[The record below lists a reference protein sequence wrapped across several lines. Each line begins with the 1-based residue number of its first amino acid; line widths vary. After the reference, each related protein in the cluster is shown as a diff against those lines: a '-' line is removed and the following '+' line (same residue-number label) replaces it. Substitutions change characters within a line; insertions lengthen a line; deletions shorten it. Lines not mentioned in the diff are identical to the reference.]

1 MPCKLGFVL
10 SGLSVGIP
18 HAAVPHNSPAYSE
31 KTKLLAEC
39 ERMVMIVMLEI
50 KELSKS
56 YGKTKALDGV
66 TLTLTPNIYGLLGPN
81 GAGKTT
87 LMNILT
93 LGLDPDSGEVLWNGT
108 QIGKLGNRYRAAL
121 GYMPQ
126 QQGLYESFSGFDFLC
141 YIATLKDIPKNMLK
155 DEVHRVAGLVHLTNR
170 LRYRLGGYSGGMKQR
185 ILLASDVIGDPKLV
199 ILDEPTAGLDPKERI
214 RTRELIKLLSTGR
227 IILVAT
233 HIVSD
238 IETIADKVILMKK
251 GKIIESGKPGN
262 LIGEL
267 GGSGTLEDVYMRAFA
282 DEEEDTI

>member
-1 MPCKLGFVL
+1 
-10 SGLSVGIP
+10 
-18 HAAVPHNSPAYSE
+18 
-31 KTKLLAEC
+31 
-39 ERMVMIVMLEI
+39 MLEM

-66 TLTLTPNIYGLLGPN
+66 TLTLEPNIYGLLGPN

-93 LGLDPDSGEVLWNGT
+93 LGLDPDSGEVLWNNT
-108 QIGKLGNRYRAAL
+108 RIQKLGNSYRSVL

-141 YIATLKDIPKNMLK
+141 YIATLKGIPQKMLK
-155 DEVHRVAGLVHLTNR
+155 DEVNRVAGLVHLTNR

-185 ILLASDVIGDPKLV
+185 ILLASAVIGDPRLV

-214 RTRELIKLLSTGR
+214 RTRSLIKSLSSGR

-238 IETIADKVILMKK
+238 IETVADEVILMKK
-251 GKIIESGKPGN
+251 GKIIKSGKPEN

-267 GGSGTLEDVYMRAFA
+267 GGSGTLEDVYMRSFA
-282 DEEEDTI
+282 DEEEEAL